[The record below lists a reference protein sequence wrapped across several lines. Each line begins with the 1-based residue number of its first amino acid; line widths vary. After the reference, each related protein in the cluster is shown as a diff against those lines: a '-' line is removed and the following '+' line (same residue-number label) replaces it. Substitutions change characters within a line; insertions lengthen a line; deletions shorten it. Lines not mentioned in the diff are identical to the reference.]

1 MTLPP
6 ARAAAL
12 FGGLAVYGAFSS
24 PTPDDP
30 GLAELAA
37 ALLLLAAVGPGRAVA
52 VGAGAW
58 LAVREARAWHIVGT
72 LALVALVWV
81 PSLLGAADGAPAARL
96 LRDALPLLFLF
107 IPLFLAAADGSPGRD
122 RALGLALL
130 CGLAAIGLL
139 FAGRFFLITGVTPGV
154 AQLVAPS
161 DGLLYLANSPAVLFA
176 AIFLPLGAMA
186 SFGETGRSLGVR
198 LAVLVGGLAGGG
210 LCLAALAATLQRAA
224 LAAAALAFAL
234 YALRAVLVRP
244 AALVPLSALAL
255 AIWVAAG
262 PYLAGVYE
270 LLALKTELVGF
281 NQHGAEIAV
290 AGGHLAASLTAALI
304 GGGWGLLLET
314 PAVPGYR
321 VAYLHALPLYMT
333 VKTGLIGT
341 LLLLAYL
348 AMLACAAPGL
358 WRHAPA
364 LCLAVLAP
372 LAVGF
377 LVQPSFKYLT
387 YGLLLAILTPCVI
400 PLAGLPHGRRTQ
412 DHPTARRCVPGP
424 PRRTRRCGGGRG

>member
-1 MTLPP
+1 MTPPP
-6 ARAAAL
+6 ARSVAL
-12 FGGLAVYGAFSS
+12 LGGLAVYGAFSS

-30 GLAELAA
+30 SLAELAA
-37 ALLLLAAVGPGRAVA
+37 ALLLLLAVGPGRALA

-58 LAVREARAWHIVGT
+58 LVTPGAQAWQLVGT
-72 LALVALVWV
+72 LAMIALVWL
-81 PSLLGAADGAPAARL
+81 PSLVGAADGAPAARI

-107 IPLFLAAADGSPGRD
+107 IPLFLSAAEPAESRD
-122 RALGLALL
+122 NGLGRALLV
-130 CGLAAIGLL
+130 GLAAIGLL
-139 FAGRFFLITGVTPGV
+139 FAGRFFAISGAVPG
-154 AQLVAPS
+154 AMQMLVRS

-176 AIFLPLGAMA
+176 AIALPLGALELSRA
-186 SFGETGRSLGVR
+186 ADRPLGGR
-198 LAVLVGGLAGGG
+198 LALLAVGLAGGG

-224 LAAAALAFAL
+224 LAAAALAFVL
-234 YALRAVLVRP
+234 FALRAVLVRP
-244 AALVPLSALAL
+244 AAALPLAALVPAV
-255 AIWVAAG
+255 WWAAG
-262 PYLAGVYE
+262 PYLSGLVE
-270 LLALKTELVGF
+270 LLVLKTELVGL

-290 AGGHLAASLTAALI
+290 AADSLASSLGKALI

-321 VAYLHALPLYMT
+321 VAYLHALPLYMV

-348 AMLACAAPGL
+348 GLLGGAASAL
-358 WRHAPA
+358 WRRSPA

-387 YGLLLAILTPCVI
+387 YGLLLAVLTPG
-400 PLAGLPHGRRTQ
+400 LAK
-412 DHPTARRCVPGP
+412 AR
-424 PRRTRRCGGGRG
+424 